1 MDTLALHLDAG
12 SDVHQSLAALARE
25 EGGQGFVLS
34 VVGNLSQAVFQC
46 PGRAEPTRLRGE
58 LEIITLS
65 GTLSPEGVHL
75 HLSFSDGDCRVWG
88 GHLESGTLVLR
99 GADLLVG
106 FLPLASAAP
115 EPAAAADPL
124 PTAAPAASPS
134 VVGAPA
140 AHYAAYA
147 SSRRARPASP
157 AANAPIATAPI
168 ATAPTAAAPTAAA
181 PISSDPLPPEFNAE
195 AQGPR
200 VEIAVL
206 NGCPW
211 SARALRLLRTLSI
224 PHRLIVVDSDAL
236 NAEIQQRS
244 GGTTLPQVFID
255 GEPIGG
261 YDALVDSH
269 ARHELE
275 PLRLG

>member
-1 MDTLALHLDAG
+1 METLALHLDAG
-12 SDVHQSLAALARE
+12 SDVRQSLEALARQ
-25 EGGQGFVLS
+25 EGAQGFVLS

-46 PGRAEPTRLRGE
+46 PGKAEPTRLRGE

-88 GHLESGTLVLR
+88 GHLEPGTLVLR
-99 GADLLVG
+99 GVDLLVG
-106 FLPLASAAP
+106 FLPGVSSVP
-115 EPAAAADPL
+115 EPPATASPL
-124 PTAAPAASPS
+124 LATVPAANASTPDVRS
-134 VVGAPA
+134 VATDAP
-140 AHYAAYA
+140 YAAYA
-147 SSRRARPASP
+147 AGRQPRPVSP
-157 AANAPIATAPI
+157 TATAPI
-168 ATAPTAAAPTAAA
+168 ASAQV
-181 PISSDPLPPEFNAE
+181 PPPAVAE
-195 AQGPR
+195 VEGPR

-211 SARALRLLRTLSI
+211 CVRALRLLRTLSI
-224 PHRLIVVDSDAL
+224 PHRVIVVDSDAV

-244 GGTTLPQVFID
+244 GGTTLPQVFVD
-255 GEPIGG
+255 GQPIGG
-261 YDALVDSH
+261 YDALVESH